1 MQNKITLQVHNSFD
15 FGQAYTALSRVTS
28 IEGLWITKP
37 LRRDSFRTNTKVL
50 DYYKAASQAVQ

>member
-1 MQNKITLQVHNSFD
+1 VHNSFD